1 MTMPGAVPRTTRV
14 VRALASDDGSVRL
27 RAALAAG
34 THPDP
39 AYVGTLV
46 ARCAVEPE
54 FGVREMLTWA
64 LIRHPDTATVPP
76 LVVALRAEPAQAR
89 AQALHTLSK
98 IAARGTWEAITPA
111 LLDDPD
117 DEVARTAWRA
127 AVCLVPEGEEAA
139 LAVALSAQL
148 GRGDADVRL
157 SLSRALIALGEAALP
172 VLAERE
178 RAADPEVRAHALAT
192 EHLRQDPSL
201 GFAPAIEAV
210 KRVVALGPDGPAGRD
225 ER

>member
-1 MTMPGAVPRTTRV
+1 MAMPEAVPYTTRV

-34 THPDP
+34 TDPDP

-46 ARCAVEPE
+46 ARCAVEPD

-64 LIRHPDTATVPP
+64 LIRHPEKATVPL
-76 LVVALRAEPAQAR
+76 LVAASRAEPAQAR
-89 AQALHTLSK
+89 SQALHTLSK
-98 IAARGTWEAITPA
+98 IAAPGTWEAITPA
-111 LLDDPD
+111 LLGDPD
-117 DEVARTAWRA
+117 DEVARAAWRA
-127 AVCLVPEGEEAA
+127 AVVLVPEGGEAA

-148 GRGDADVRL
+148 GRGDPDVRL
-157 SLSRALIALGEAALP
+157 SLSRALIALGGAALP

-192 EHLRQDPSL
+192 EQLRRDPSL
-201 GFAPAIEAV
+201 GFASAIEAV
-210 KRVVALGPDGPAGRD
+210 KRVIALGPDGPAGRE